1 MHGYRAT
8 DIAWEVPVKSS
19 SERLIV
25 LALAKFSDENCESF
39 PSFEA
44 IAKFTKLNRKT
55 VIAGLKSLA
64 ESGVISVQKS
74 GHTANLYRL
83 IGSPKNG
90 GTEIGSPKLGSPN
103 IGSPKNGTGGV
114 PKTVPGEYQN
124 WDGGST
130 EIGTLTDQLTDQLT
144 EIASKAVSSSKKKT
158 GSKKQQS
165 VPASQTHHF
174 DISSLP
180 PEWKDY
186 CVTQRPDLD
195 PERVFVDFSF
205 YFRSGKGQGQFRSDR
220 GWAQS
225 WQTWVRREKAKA
237 AIAKRWSRGG
247 TDTNVIRTYN
257 ERKTDVIQDIRHKTE
272 DIYKERELEREVAPA
287 PLSSHSP
294 AHSHT
299 TGSASKTHLL
309 DFETLPETWR
319 AYCQT
324 QRPDLNPEKVFT
336 DFRFY
341 FLSGS
346 GLGTRRS
353 DKGWSQSWQNWV
365 RREKEKA
372 RAASKPVAHTDINS
386 TEFTADYY
394 KQGL

>member
-1 MHGYRAT
+1 MHAIYFNFHDFSASTSLLSTAELGLYL
-8 DIAWEVPVKSS
+8 K
-19 SERLIV
+19 L
-25 LALAKFSDENCESF
+25 LALYYEQEAPIQEAQCER
-39 PSFEA
+39 
-44 IAKFTKLNRKT
+44 IARAY
-55 VIAGLKSLA
+55 AGGDLDSL
-64 ESGVISVQKS
+64 SYILSQFFVR
-74 GHTANLYRL
+74 TD
-83 IGSPKNG
+83 
-90 GTEIGSPKLGSPN
+90 
-103 IGSPKNGTGGV
+103 
-114 PKTVPGEYQN
+114 
-124 WDGGST
+124 DGWRQPRA
-130 EIGTLTDQLTDQLT
+130 DR
-144 EIASKAVSSSKKKT
+144 EIAALKEKS
-158 GSKKQQS
+158 
-165 VPASQTHHF
+165 
-174 DISSLP
+174 
-180 PEWKDY
+180 
-186 CVTQRPDLD
+186 
-195 PERVFVDFSF
+195 
-205 YFRSGKGQGQFRSDR
+205 
-220 GWAQS
+220 
-225 WQTWVRREKAKA
+225 EKAKA

-247 TDTNVIRTYN
+247 TDTNVIRTYYGRTTDVIRDDIRNGYDHSTAPAGKSGSGISSSDGTQKGMGKPGENEVSGYGRNTDVIRTYN

-272 DIYKERELEREVAPA
+272 DIYKKRELEREVAPA

>member
-1 MHGYRAT
+1 MHAIYFNFHDFSASTSLLSTAELGLYL
-8 DIAWEVPVKSS
+8 K
-19 SERLIV
+19 L
-25 LALAKFSDENCESF
+25 LALYYEQEAPIQEAQCER
-39 PSFEA
+39 
-44 IAKFTKLNRKT
+44 IARAY
-55 VIAGLKSLA
+55 AGGDLDSL
-64 ESGVISVQKS
+64 SYILSQFFVR
-74 GHTANLYRL
+74 TD
-83 IGSPKNG
+83 
-90 GTEIGSPKLGSPN
+90 
-103 IGSPKNGTGGV
+103 
-114 PKTVPGEYQN
+114 
-124 WDGGST
+124 DGWRQPRA
-130 EIGTLTDQLTDQLT
+130 DR
-144 EIASKAVSSSKKKT
+144 EIAALKEKS
-158 GSKKQQS
+158 
-165 VPASQTHHF
+165 
-174 DISSLP
+174 
-180 PEWKDY
+180 
-186 CVTQRPDLD
+186 
-195 PERVFVDFSF
+195 
-205 YFRSGKGQGQFRSDR
+205 
-220 GWAQS
+220 
-225 WQTWVRREKAKA
+225 EKAKA

-247 TDTNVIRTYN
+247 TDTNVIQTYN

>member
-1 MHGYRAT
+1 MSRIARAYAGGDLDSLSYILSQFFVRT
-8 DIAWEVPVKSS
+8 D
-19 SERLIV
+19 
-25 LALAKFSDENCESF
+25 
-39 PSFEA
+39 
-44 IAKFTKLNRKT
+44 
-55 VIAGLKSLA
+55 
-64 ESGVISVQKS
+64 
-74 GHTANLYRL
+74 
-83 IGSPKNG
+83 
-90 GTEIGSPKLGSPN
+90 
-103 IGSPKNGTGGV
+103 
-114 PKTVPGEYQN
+114 
-124 WDGGST
+124 DGWRQPRA
-130 EIGTLTDQLTDQLT
+130 DR
-144 EIASKAVSSSKKKT
+144 EIAALKEKS
-158 GSKKQQS
+158 
-165 VPASQTHHF
+165 
-174 DISSLP
+174 
-180 PEWKDY
+180 
-186 CVTQRPDLD
+186 
-195 PERVFVDFSF
+195 
-205 YFRSGKGQGQFRSDR
+205 
-220 GWAQS
+220 
-225 WQTWVRREKAKA
+225 EKAKA

-272 DIYKERELEREVAPA
+272 DIYKEKELEREVAPA